1 MTGKE
6 VDAAVQEYE
15 SLKGHAQ
22 ALQEKLVHVTN
33 DLREHKRV
41 LETIEDIDSD
51 RVAYRLVGE
60 VLIKETVKEVKPY
73 LSNTIASLQE
83 VVKKLEEQLVGT
95 EKQLLELR
103 EKIETK

>member
-1 MTGKE
+1 MTEKD
-6 VDAAVQEYE
+6 VDTAAQEYQK
-15 SLKGHAQ
+15 LKEHTQ

-33 DLREHKRV
+33 ELREHKRV
-41 LETIEDIDSD
+41 LETIEDIDPD

-60 VLIKETVKEVKPY
+60 VLIKETVKEVKPH
-73 LSNTIASLQE
+73 LSNTITSLQE
-83 VVKKLEEQLVGT
+83 VAKKLEDQLVAT

>member
-6 VDAAVQEYE
+6 IDTTAQEYE
-15 SLKGHAQ
+15 NLKGHAQ

-51 RVAYRLVGE
+51 RVAYRLMGE

-83 VVKKLEEQLVGT
+83 VVKKLEEQLAGT

-103 EKIETK
+103 DKIETK